1 MKDKFP
7 EIPTP
12 DMVEMKKGK
21 KQEIPLTPEMIEALI
36 KETPEQE
43 KKLEEVFG
51 LEEATAKMIV
61 ELIKSERI
69 NLLTDLTFEEIQ
81 ALTVAETFGNWIKEK
96 FKCTVLTDI
105 CGLYKELKV
114 SIGRRG
120 RTEIIELGTFAGI
133 GMEEKKMK
141 LGGLLGGR

>member
-1 MKDKFP
+1 MKESKFP
-7 EIPTP
+7 EMPGT
-12 DMVEMKKGK
+12 KKGK
-21 KQEIPLTPEMIEALI
+21 HPELQLTPEMIEVML

-43 KKLEEVFG
+43 KRLEEVFG

-81 ALTVAETFGNWIKEK
+81 ALTVAETFGKWINEK
-96 FKCTVLTDI
+96 FSCNVLEDI
-105 CGLYKELKV
+105 CQLYKELKV

-133 GMEEKKMK
+133 GMEEKRLK
-141 LGGLLGGR
+141 LGGIMGGR